1 MAKRDIEFL
10 YEIGALRFVQRTWR
24 QFFREDVAN
33 NSEHMFRVMWTALAI
48 SKAEKVKNEEKI
60 LKMALVH
67 DIGESRCPDSN
78 YLSKNYSTRDED
90 KALNDMLVSTEFEKE
105 FVELFNEYH
114 ARKSI
119 EAKIVKDADNLDV
132 DFEIVEHAA
141 NGSTLIKN
149 WKSKRALVYKE
160 LFTSTAKKMWKEIYN
175 SDPNAWH
182 VKGHEKYY
190 KLKKNKNEKQI

>member
-48 SKAEKVKNEEKI
+48 AKSEKIKNEEKI

-90 KALNDMLVSTEFEKE
+90 KALKDMLVATEFEKE
-105 FVELFNEYH
+105 FRQLFQEYH
-114 ARKSI
+114 ERKSI

-132 DFEIVEHAA
+132 DFEIVEHSA

-149 WKSKRALVYKE
+149 WKSNRLRTYNE

-182 VKGHEKYY
+182 VNGHEKYY
-190 KLKKNKNEKQI
+190 KLNKTKKEKQV

>member
-33 NSEHMFRVMWTALAI
+33 NSEHIFRVMWTALAI
-48 SKAEKVKNEEKI
+48 SKAEKVRNEEKI

-78 YLSKNYSTRDED
+78 YLSKNYSTRDGD
-90 KALNDMLVSTEFEKE
+90 KSLKDMLVSTEFEKE
-105 FVELFNEYH
+105 FIELFNEYH
-114 ARKSI
+114 ERKSI

-132 DFEIVEHAA
+132 DFEIVEHTS

-149 WKSKRALVYKE
+149 WKSKRARTYKE
-160 LFTSTAKKMWKEIYN
+160 LFTATAKKMWKEIYS

-182 VKGHEKYY
+182 VKGYEKYY
-190 KLKKNKNEKQI
+190 KKNK